1 MDNMNNIKNI
11 KFLLLLVIISISVFG
26 GLITYE
32 LHESNMQRKS
42 EFSRIVNNDF
52 FENATDTLVLRLIDD
67 HKTILKRNGGMADEY
82 DMDEYLG
89 RFENIKNY
97 LDAGSLNPRDVYNNY
112 AHYVE
117 AAYNDTEVINYI
129 HEIRKTNK
137 DLAYFTNFERLAVQ
151 MSEID
156 KKLKK

>member
-1 MDNMNNIKNI
+1 MNSEKNI
-11 KFLLLLVIISISVFG
+11 KFLLLLVIICISVFG

-52 FENATDTLVLRLIDD
+52 FQNATDTLVLRLIDD
-67 HKTILKRNGGMADEY
+67 HKTILKRNGGLADEY

-89 RFENIKNY
+89 SFENIKNY
-97 LDAGSLNPRDVYNNY
+97 LDAGTLNQRDVYNNY
-112 AHYVE
+112 VHYIE
-117 AAYNDTEVINYI
+117 AAYTDTEVINYI
-129 HEIRKTNK
+129 HAIRKINK
-137 DLAYFTNFERLAVQ
+137 DSAYYSNFERLAEK
-151 MSEID
+151 MFEID